1 MSDETRV
8 ATSGGAGTADADAQ
22 PLPPFDAAPG
32 SIPTLEVPDPSAWR
46 HLHLVGI
53 GGAGMRG
60 IAEVLLAR
68 GVEVSGSDL
77 KESAGLERLRAA
89 GATVFVGHRA
99 EQVRT
104 PDAVVVSSA
113 VPAANPEARAAR
125 ERGIP
130 VLMRAQVLAALTS
143 GARTIAVSGTHG
155 KTTTTSMVA
164 VMLSRLGLDPTYVIG
179 GDLNESGSGAGAGR
193 GGYFVAEADESDG
206 SFLLFRPEVAVVTN
220 VEADHLDFYGSPE
233 RIERAFAEFCR
244 GAETVVACW
253 DDPGVRRALAGC
265 GATVIRY
272 GSQSP
277 DVELRV
283 VFAGEP
289 GPGPRAQL
297 FIEGREA
304 PLEVELSV
312 GPRHNV
318 LNAAA
323 AIGVAVALHLPVEE
337 ALSGIASYGG
347 VHRRFESKGEAGGV
361 LFIDDYAIHPTEIA
375 SVLEAARERAPGR
388 VIGVFQPHRYSRTAA
403 MWSDLGGSLVAA
415 DVAIVTDVYAAWED
429 PMPGVSGKL
438 VVDSLAEAAPGKR
451 IIYLPH
457 RADVA
462 SLLAGLVRPGD
473 LVVTL
478 GAGDITTVAEETVG
492 IIRDLAEASR

>member
-1 MSDETRV
+1 M
-8 ATSGGAGTADADAQ
+8 SGGETNAYVDDG
-22 PLPPFDAAPG
+22 PLPPFDPVPG
-32 SIPTLEVPDPSAWR
+32 SIPTLPVPDPSGWR

-77 KESAGLERLRAA
+77 KESTGLERLRAA
-89 GATVFVGHRA
+89 GATISVGHRA
-99 EQVRT
+99 EQVT
-104 PDAVVVSSA
+104 DPDALVISSA
-113 VPAANPEARAAR
+113 VPASNPETRAAR
-125 ERGIP
+125 DRGIP
-130 VLMRAQVLAALTS
+130 ILMRAQVLAALTS
-143 GARTIAVSGTHG
+143 GARAIAVSGTHG
-155 KTTTTSMVA
+155 KTTTTSMIA

-179 GDLNESGSGAGAGR
+179 GDLNESGSGAGAGK
-193 GGYFVAEADESDG
+193 GSFFVAEADESDG

-233 RIERAFAEFCR
+233 RIERAFADFCR
-244 GAETVVACW
+244 GAGTVVACW
-253 DDPGVRRALAGC
+253 DDPGVRKVLAGC
-265 GATVIRY
+265 PAKLIRY
-272 GSQSP
+272 GAQSP
-277 DVELRV
+277 DVDLRV
-283 VFAGEP
+283 EFAEEE
-289 GPGPRAQL
+289 GPGPKAQL
-297 FIEGREA
+297 FIEGHEA
-304 PLEVELSV
+304 SLEVQLSV

-323 AIGVAVALHLPVEE
+323 AIGTAVALHLPVEE

-347 VHRRFESKGEAGGV
+347 VHRRFESKGEAAGV
-361 LFIDDYAIHPTEIA
+361 GFIDDYAIHPTEIA
-375 SVLEAARERAPGR
+375 SVLEAARSRAQGR

-403 MWSDLGGSLVAA
+403 MWDELGCSLAPA

-429 PMPGVSGKL
+429 PIPGVSGKL

-451 IIYLPH
+451 IIYVPH

-478 GAGDITTVAEETVG
+478 GAGDITTVADETTG
-492 IIRDLAEASR
+492 IMRDLAEASR

>member
-1 MSDETRV
+1 MN
-8 ATSGGAGTADADAQ
+8 GPGTNHAADVDPA

-32 SIPTLEVPDPSAWR
+32 SIPTLPVPDPAGWR

-68 GVEVSGSDL
+68 GVRVSGSDL

-89 GATVFVGHRA
+89 GATIFVGHRA
-99 EQVRT
+99 EQVDA
-104 PDAVVVSSA
+104 PDAVVISSA
-113 VPAANPEARAAR
+113 VPAANSEARAAR
-125 ERGIP
+125 DRGIP
-130 VLMRAQVLAALTS
+130 VLMRAQVLAALTR
-143 GARTIAVSGTHG
+143 GARTVAVTGTHG

-193 GGYFVAEADESDG
+193 GAYFVAEADESDG

-220 VEADHLDFYGSPE
+220 VEADHLDFYGSPD
-233 RIERAFAEFCR
+233 RIERAFAQFAR
-244 GAETVVACW
+244 QAATVVACW
-253 DDPGVRRALAGC
+253 DDPGVRRALAGSP
-265 GATVIRY
+265 ATVIRY
-272 GSQSP
+272 GAQGP
-277 DVELRV
+277 NLDLRV
-283 VFAGEP
+283 VFDEDQDST
-289 GPGPRAQL
+289 PRAR
-297 FIEGREA
+297 FVIEGHEA
-304 PLEVELSV
+304 PLQIELSV
-312 GPRHNV
+312 GPRHNL

-323 AIGVAVALHLPVEE
+323 AVGVALALHLPVEE

-347 VHRRFESKGEAGGV
+347 VHRRFESKGEAAGV
-361 LFIDDYAIHPTEIA
+361 RFVDDYAIHPTEIA
-375 SVLEAARERAPGR
+375 SVLEAARGRAGGR

-403 MWSDLGGSLVAA
+403 MWGGLGASLAAA
-415 DVAIVTDVYAAWED
+415 DVAVVTDVYAAWED
-429 PMPGVSGKL
+429 PIPGVSGKL

-462 SLLAGLVRPGD
+462 ALVAGLVRPGD

-478 GAGDITTVAEETVG
+478 GAGDITTVADETVA
-492 IIRDLAEASR
+492 IIRDGAEAAR